1 MMPSAN
7 FRCTIIIPEWQ
18 VYDGDVDFVVVPAHD
33 GEIGILRNRAPLVC
47 QLGVGALRIR
57 AGRAEETWFVD
68 AGFAEVL
75 GNHVVVLTQEALR
88 PEEIDRDEAHALLNA
103 AQRMR
108 TRDDASA
115 RRKDRALTRA
125 RARLRMAR

>member
-1 MMPSAN
+1 MMPGAN
-7 FRCTIIIPEWQ
+7 LRCTIINPEGQ
-18 VYDGDVDFVVVPAHD
+18 VYDGEVDFVAVPAHD
-33 GEIGILRNRAPLVC
+33 GEIGILRDRAPLVC
-47 QLGVGALRIR
+47 QLGVGALRLR
-57 AGRAEETWFVD
+57 TGTVEETWFVN

-88 PEEIDRDEAHALLNA
+88 PEEIDRDEERALLNA

-115 RRKDRALTRA
+115 RRKDRALAGA